1 MERERE
7 REVKRTRK
15 RFHYGILFNYA
26 CHVPVLCCHLMNY
39 KTSSMCV
46 YGGARDSCD
55 IYESISISQ
64 KGCYNFDIIVGK
76 GR

>member
-7 REVKRTRK
+7 RGKENENK
-15 RFHYGILFNYA
+15 FSLGILFNYA
-26 CHVPVLCCHLMNY
+26 CHVTVLRCHLMNY

-64 KGCYNFDIIVGK
+64 KGCYNFDIIFGK